1 MKALGVGSLVVV
13 AVIALALYGRE
24 QRQRGRAEA
33 QVAAL
38 EQLNDSLKQ
47 VQARVEVVYRTDTV
61 RLWRTLARYDTARV
75 TDTLTRNDTVFVP
88 RAVADEAVAACTATV
103 LTCEQRVGVRDTRIR
118 VLEQTIRVM
127 PKPRSAF
134 WRWTER
140 GLIAYGSFQLG
151 QLAAKR

>member
-1 MKALGVGSLVVV
+1 MKSPLLTIALVVV
-13 AVIALALYGRE
+13 ALFGLLAYGSE

-38 EQLNDSLKQ
+38 EQLNDSLKH
-47 VQARVEVVYRTDTV
+47 VQAKVEIRYVTDTV

-103 LTCEQRVGVRDTRIR
+103 LTCEQRVGIRDQRIAA
-118 VLEQTIRVM
+118 LERQIDVM
-127 PKPRSAF
+127 PKPRSTF
-134 WRWTER
+134 WVWSER
-140 GLIAYGSFQLG
+140 IAILYGGYKLG
-151 QLAAKR
+151 QLTRP